1 MQSASPSARLQL
13 AQVRLWDGARSSMNG
28 GVVWSALIVFL
39 LTFAIAQSTSTAAWV
54 NGIEVITLVALLG
67 AVLLAVLALTPIP
80 WPAGLGL
87 GMLLGPVIALIAA
100 GPVLHATHPLDPGLV
115 SGGGVS
121 LHILSIWWTRITD
134 GSAAND
140 PSFYLFLICWLMWV
154 TGAWLSWCVLRWR
167 KPMLGLI
174 PGAAA
179 FATNL
184 LNVPQ
189 NQNGYTLSIL
199 VLTLALLLWTNYTG
213 SIASATH
220 AHVKL
225 TGDARWD
232 FWESGLV
239 AMAGLIVLA
248 IMLPPLSTVD
258 RTVDV
263 ESSLFSNW
271 AQLQQRLNHPGI
283 VGVGSGAA
291 GTTGFATDVP
301 LGGALTRTR
310 DPVFTYTVI
319 GDFAG
324 ARYFRGVN
332 ETSTFGGEWR
342 YPNAPGFRQA
352 ITKNQVPPYSEP
364 YQKLAVAGVA
374 VKMIRPPIGNAD
386 IVFYP
391 GELYRVDRNTVA
403 TQVQLP
409 SVTQSGT
416 IQFGDLNTIDRLSS
430 VQPGTSAGNYRVT
443 IEYSSAT
450 DAELQAAGTNYP
462 AWLQPYSALPA
473 GGYRTPEVQQRIHD
487 LAVSIVNSAGA
498 TNPYDAANAIQNY
511 LRDPRNYTYT
521 LTPPKTPVGV
531 DPLFFF
537 LFQSK
542 QGYCEFF
549 ASAMGDMLRSIGIPT
564 RLVNGFGPG
573 SFDNQT
579 NAYVVRGEDAHTW
592 VESYFPGYG
601 WIPFEP
607 TPDSG
612 GGYVPI
618 PRGSQGQTLCLRD
631 ENCDPG
637 AAVGGTVG
645 VPLPTSTPR
654 GPRNPNDP
662 GPPASTFVLRAPDA
676 GTLTKIVGIILA
688 IVLVLLAAVARYL
701 RPRTVMGV
709 WKRTLALA
717 EMAGAKRRPGETPL
731 ELGRRLQQR
740 FPEASEPVG
749 ALAGGFVVAAYAPDD
764 VAASARSSVMEA
776 WSALRPL
783 LVRRVLKRLRPNRA

>member
-1 MQSASPSARLQL
+1 MQSASPSGRLQL
-13 AQVRLWDGARSSMNG
+13 AQERLWDGARSSISG
-28 GVVWSALIVFL
+28 GAIWSALIVFL
-39 LTFAIAQSTSTAAWV
+39 LTFAIARSTATAAWV
-54 NGIEVITLVALLG
+54 NGIEVITLIALLG
-67 AVLLAVLALTPIP
+67 ALLLAVLAVTPIP
-80 WPAGLGL
+80 WPAGLGM
-87 GMLLGPVIALIAA
+87 GMLLGPVVALIAA
-100 GPVLHATHPLDPGLV
+100 GPVLRATHPFDPGLV
-115 SGGGVS
+115 GDGGVS
-121 LHILSIWWTRITD
+121 LQIVSVWWSRITD
-134 GSAAND
+134 GSAATD

-184 LNVPQ
+184 LNVPRD
-189 NQNGYTLSIL
+189 QNGFTLSIL

-213 SIASATH
+213 SIASATR

-271 AQLQQRLNHPGI
+271 AQLQQRLNHPGL
-283 VGVGSGAA
+283 VGSGPGGA
-291 GTTGFATDVP
+291 GTTGFSTDVP
-301 LGGALTRTR
+301 LGGPLTRTR

-319 GDFAG
+319 GDFTG
-324 ARYFRGVN
+324 PRYFRGVN
-332 ETSTFGGEWR
+332 ETSTFGAEWR

-352 ITKNQVPPYSEP
+352 ITKNQVPPYSEQ
-364 YQKLAVAGVA
+364 YQKLAIAGVA
-374 VKMIRPPIGNAD
+374 VKMLRPPVGNAD
-386 IVFYP
+386 ILFYP

-403 TQVQLP
+403 TQVQVPTL
-409 SVTQSGT
+409 SASGA
-416 IQFGDLNTIDRLSS
+416 IQFGALSSIDRLSS
-430 VQPGTSAGNYRVT
+430 VQPATSAGNYRVT

-450 DAELQAAGTNYP
+450 DAELKAAGTGYP
-462 AWLQPYSALPA
+462 AWLRPYSTLPA
-473 GGYRTPEVQQRIHD
+473 GGYRSPEVQRRIQD
-487 LAVSIVNSAGA
+487 LAVSIVNAAGA
-498 TNPYDAANAIQNY
+498 TNPYDEANAIQNY

-521 LTPPKTPVGV
+521 LSPPKAPLGV
-531 DPLFFF
+531 DPLYFF

-549 ASAMGDMLRSIGIPT
+549 ASAMGDMLRSLGIPT

-573 SFDNQT
+573 AYDSQT

-618 PRGSQGQTLCLRD
+618 PRGAQGQTLCLRD

-637 AAVGGTVG
+637 AVAGGVIG
-645 VPLPTSTPR
+645 VPVQPTGAR
-654 GPRNPNDP
+654 GLRNPNDP
-662 GPPASTFVLRAPDA
+662 GPAQSTFQLRAPDA
-676 GTLTKIVGIILA
+676 GTLTTVVGIILA
-688 IVLVLLAAVARYL
+688 IILVLLAAVARYL

-709 WKRTLALA
+709 WKRTLALS

-731 ELGRRLQQR
+731 ELGRRLQDR

-749 ALAGGFVVAAYAPDD
+749 ALAGGFVVAAYAPAE
-764 VAASARSSVMEA
+764 VAASARSSVMDA